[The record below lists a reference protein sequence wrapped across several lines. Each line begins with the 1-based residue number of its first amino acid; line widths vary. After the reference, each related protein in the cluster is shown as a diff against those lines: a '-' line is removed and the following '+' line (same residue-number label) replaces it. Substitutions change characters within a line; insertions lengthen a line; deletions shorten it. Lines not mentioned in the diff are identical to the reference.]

1 MPIVIEV
8 ASTEKLPEK
17 GKRSPAAR
25 PGKKKKPRR
34 GKTGP
39 AVGSLRRKKPITDF
53 HKRKEARKKDKGKPN
68 TPGEL
73 MREIKGGMTLGNIR
87 SKKVLKGDYDIGK
100 KLRYQRRG
108 KSTGGDVKMRGGGV
122 AKRGLGIAKRGG
134 GIAERGLGIA
144 KRGGGIAKRGM
155 GIAK

>member
-8 ASTEKLPEK
+8 AEKVP
-17 GKRSPAAR
+17 GKRRPSTR
-25 PGKKKKPRR
+25 PGKKKTPRR
-34 GKTGP
+34 GRTAP
-39 AVGSLRRKKPITDF
+39 AADSLRRKKPITDF

-73 MREIKGGMTLGNIR
+73 MRQIVGEMTMGQIG

-100 KLRYQRRG
+100 KLRHQRRG
-108 KSTGGDVKMRGGGV
+108 KSTGGDVKMRGGGA
-122 AKRGLGIAKRGG
+122 AK
-134 GIAERGLGIA
+134 RGLGIA

>member
-8 ASTEKLPEK
+8 AET
-17 GKRSPAAR
+17 GKRRPSTR
-25 PGKKKKPRR
+25 PGKKKTPRR
-34 GKTGP
+34 GRTGP
-39 AVGSLRRKKPITDF
+39 AAAGRKKPITDF

-73 MREIKGGMTLGNIR
+73 MRQIVGEMTMGQIG